1 MKMES
6 DMKFPFTV
14 YTAHH
19 GYDWSNIPDGF
30 SEGSLKKLEQIVTAS
45 KPEYMNDGE
54 RFEGIIYAQAHLV
67 VFSAM
72 RVPNWDYSNRTSLY
86 YAFAFLP
93 RQECKKVNID
103 LLLRS
108 DAFVRPSKAPLA
120 EVEYIGGPS
129 ALAPES
135 IVAEFKSGS
144 PTVQGLDFS
153 YCGELLCENGQIA
166 EKWWIF
172 RTVGTA
178 TDGSRVVF
186 EKNKFMFASSK
197 PKPDVPTSGSEAGA
211 ACNSTERRNISLSY
225 SAGDDPL
232 ARLEMKF
239 ANALKVIR
247 KERESDAAA
256 IRTLVDKVGKIIV
269 ALGVVV
275 VANLLTLGFFV
286 VKAGAVSKIFCPT
299 PVEQQEDGQEVS
311 GQTSDSGGE
320 TAATNETKNASGRK
334 GRKPISDAKKASAKS
349 GKNKHEETTK

>member
-1 MKMES
+1 
-6 DMKFPFTV
+6 MKFPFTV

-19 GYDWSNIPDGF
+19 GYDWSNIPEGF

-93 RQECKKVNID
+93 RLECKKVNID
-103 LLLRS
+103 LLLKN
-108 DAFVRPSKAPLA
+108 DAFVRPSKEPAA

-135 IVAEFKSGS
+135 IVAEFQSGS
-144 PTVQGLDFS
+144 PTVQALDFS

-172 RTVGTA
+172 RTVGMV

-197 PKPDVPTSGSEAGA
+197 LKPDVLALESEDGA
-211 ACNSTERRNISLSY
+211 ACNTPERRNISLSY
-225 SAGDDPL
+225 SASDDPL
-232 ARLEMKF
+232 VRLEMKF

-256 IRTLVDKVGKIIV
+256 IRALVDKVGKIV
-269 ALGVVV
+269 VVLGVVV
-275 VANLLTLGFFV
+275 VVNLLTFGFFV
-286 VKAGAVSKIFCPT
+286 VKAGGFSKMFRPT
-299 PVEQQEDGQEVS
+299 PVEQQESGQEVA
-311 GQTSDSGGE
+311 GETSDSGGG
-320 TAATNETKNASGRK
+320 TVSTNETKKASGKK
-334 GRKPISDAKKASAKS
+334 GKKPIPDAKKESSKS
-349 GKNKHEETTK
+349 GKNKHEEAAK